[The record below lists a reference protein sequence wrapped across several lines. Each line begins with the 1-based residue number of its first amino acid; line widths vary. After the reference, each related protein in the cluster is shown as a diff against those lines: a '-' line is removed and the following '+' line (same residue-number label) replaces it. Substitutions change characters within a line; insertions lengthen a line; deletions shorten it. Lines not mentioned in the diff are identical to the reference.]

1 LILFID
7 SYAVSVGSIHGCKNK
22 CKKIDF
28 KLLEKIH
35 NEVDKPLVIHGSSGV
50 VDDDLKVL
58 YQYGVV
64 KVNIETELRMIYK
77 IENMMIRR
85 IWESLLSMEVYLM
98 PTIFWRPMEIVER
111 LRLIMVFLIMKKVL
125 LILVTG
131 K

>member
-1 LILFID
+1 MILFID

-77 IENMMIRR
+77 KAIKQLATLEEIRPR
-85 IWESLLSMEVYLM
+85 
-98 PTIFWRPMEIVER
+98 
-111 LRLIMVFLIMKKVL
+111 
-125 LILVTG
+125 ILVEEM
-131 K
+131 KIDIIEYIKYKYNILDSYNVCDR